1 MPDFHSQPIL
11 NSPYTKPSKHW
22 ALDDNDQPTGAIKE
36 ERRPVSLVTPIPVP
50 KPTGGAQQLGMA
62 LSSDSSI
69 KNADRMYLTTIINGV
84 RTEVD
89 KWRDLPETDWGVTPT
104 TARLLKHWRH
114 HDFERI
120 RPFFCQV
127 EAAETVIWLH
137 EVAPKSTVGNK
148 YLTYLRQAQANHN
161 PDLFRIALK
170 MATGAGKTTV
180 MAMLIAWQTLNS
192 VRSSINNRY
201 TRGFLIVTPG
211 ITIKDRLR
219 VLLPNAESNYFKDRE
234 LVPQDMLNDMQQ
246 AKIVITNY
254 HAFMQRERIDISKG
268 ARNLLQGHGADIQT
282 LETEG
287 QMLQRV
293 IPELIG
299 MKHIV
304 VINDEAHHCYR
315 LHPDVEDRSTKIKG
329 EDADQAEENSKAAR
343 VWIKGL
349 EAIQRLKG
357 NTNKVITVY
366 DLSATP
372 FFLSGSG
379 YEEGTLFPWTMSDFS
394 LMDAIE
400 CGIVKLPRIP
410 ISDGYSDDD
419 PMYRNLWDKIRDG
432 MPRKNS
438 KNSINDP
445 EQLPPMLKTA
455 LRVLYE
461 HYERVNESWQKA
473 NIVEPPCFIVV
484 CNNTLS
490 SKLVYEY
497 ITGYTRVNAYGET
510 IHYPGVLP
518 LFTNYGPDGEPL
530 ERPNALL
537 IDSAQLEAGGELDAS
552 FKQAASEEI
561 EQFRR
566 QQQRMGIISDKVSDA
581 DLLREVMNTVG
592 KPGKLG
598 AQIRCVVSVS
608 MLTEGWDT
616 NTVTHILG
624 LRAFGTQLLC
634 EQVIGRALR
643 RQSYDLN
650 DVQLFDAEYADVFG
664 IPFNFSAKPVPAAPT
679 PPKPTVQVKALET
692 RAHCEI
698 TFPNIVHY
706 QVSLPN
712 DILDVTF
719 TEASHM
725 TLDAKLTG
733 PITTMN
739 GGIVGAETFMELKS
753 ITSMRA
759 QEVITH
765 LARTV
770 IMTRFLDANGEPKNH
785 LYPQLFKI
793 CQQWFD
799 EYLHVKDNGT
809 HKNFIHYEVLR
820 DIAAQKITDA
830 ITASHKTNRP
840 TIAIPATH
848 ARFGST
854 SSINFVT
861 TKTHI
866 FEPRHENPRCHTNYI
881 IGDSGWELEFARL
894 LDNHPRVIRY
904 IKNQGMGFQVPYAK
918 GSSAHWYVPD
928 FIAHIDDGHGPDDPL
943 QVVIEIKGERDE
955 NDANKANTMCQYW
968 VPGVNNVRTFG
979 RWAFIEL
986 EDNATFGTEFDEFI
1000 AKHSI

>member
-315 LHPDVEDRSTKIKG
+315 LHPDVEDRTTKIKG

-419 PMYRNLWDKIRDG
+419 PM
-432 MPRKNS
+432 
-438 KNSINDP
+438 
-445 EQLPPMLKTA
+445 
-455 LRVLYE
+455 
-461 HYERVNESWQKA
+461 
-473 NIVEPPCFIVV
+473 
-484 CNNTLS
+484 
-490 SKLVYEY
+490 
-497 ITGYTRVNAYGET
+497 
-510 IHYPGVLP
+510 
-518 LFTNYGPDGEPL
+518 
-530 ERPNALL
+530 
-537 IDSAQLEAGGELDAS
+537 
-552 FKQAASEEI
+552 
-561 EQFRR
+561 
-566 QQQRMGIISDKVSDA
+566 
-581 DLLREVMNTVG
+581 
-592 KPGKLG
+592 
-598 AQIRCVVSVS
+598 
-608 MLTEGWDT
+608 
-616 NTVTHILG
+616 
-624 LRAFGTQLLC
+624 
-634 EQVIGRALR
+634 
-643 RQSYDLN
+643 
-650 DVQLFDAEYADVFG
+650 
-664 IPFNFSAKPVPAAPT
+664 
-679 PPKPTVQVKALET
+679 
-692 RAHCEI
+692 
-698 TFPNIVHY
+698 
-706 QVSLPN
+706 
-712 DILDVTF
+712 
-719 TEASHM
+719 
-725 TLDAKLTG
+725 
-733 PITTMN
+733 
-739 GGIVGAETFMELKS
+739 
-753 ITSMRA
+753 
-759 QEVITH
+759 
-765 LARTV
+765 
-770 IMTRFLDANGEPKNH
+770 
-785 LYPQLFKI
+785 
-793 CQQWFD
+793 
-799 EYLHVKDNGT
+799 
-809 HKNFIHYEVLR
+809 
-820 DIAAQKITDA
+820 
-830 ITASHKTNRP
+830 
-840 TIAIPATH
+840 
-848 ARFGST
+848 
-854 SSINFVT
+854 
-861 TKTHI
+861 
-866 FEPRHENPRCHTNYI
+866 
-881 IGDSGWELEFARL
+881 
-894 LDNHPRVIRY
+894 
-904 IKNQGMGFQVPYAK
+904 
-918 GSSAHWYVPD
+918 
-928 FIAHIDDGHGPDDPL
+928 
-943 QVVIEIKGERDE
+943 
-955 NDANKANTMCQYW
+955 
-968 VPGVNNVRTFG
+968 
-979 RWAFIEL
+979 
-986 EDNATFGTEFDEFI
+986 
-1000 AKHSI
+1000 